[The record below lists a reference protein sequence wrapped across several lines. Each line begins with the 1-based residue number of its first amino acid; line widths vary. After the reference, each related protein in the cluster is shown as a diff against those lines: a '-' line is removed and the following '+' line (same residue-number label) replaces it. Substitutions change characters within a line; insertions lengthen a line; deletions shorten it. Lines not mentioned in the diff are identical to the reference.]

1 MFFLI
6 ISGLFTSIQ
15 IYLFIKSRRFI
26 RDIIPG
32 RWSKILQIFLALFF
46 LWMLTPILALI
57 VFDRS
62 FWGIRGWEL
71 YAFIYPFFTWMT
83 ASLMLTVVFVVKD
96 LFVLLWK
103 GGNRVFLRFA
113 NRDHSHNQVQP
124 NKLSIIENPG
134 RRKFF
139 QLASAGLAIPP
150 IALASYGVIFGSR
163 TYSLNE
169 IDLFFP
175 NLPENLRGLRIV
187 QFTDIHCSQYTPQ
200 QDVERAVK
208 YINDQNS
215 DLVLLIGDYVPGDSR
230 FIHPCADAVANI
242 RSKYGVY
249 ATLGNHEEW
258 TDPILATKVLRKK
271 GITVFRNEGKT
282 LTIRGEKLNLLGVDD
297 SWVGNADLQKALIMV
312 EQGNFNLLMSHQPP
326 FWDVARNYG
335 IDLTISGHTHGG
347 QVGLKLIGGTFRF
360 GQLFHKYNQ
369 GLFTEGNSKLFV
381 STGFGFTGPPIR
393 INIPPEIV
401 VITLT

>member
-6 ISGLFTSIQ
+6 IGCLFTSIQ
-15 IYLFIKSRRFI
+15 IYLFIKSRRFV
-26 RDIIPG
+26 REIIPG
-32 RWSKILQIFLALFF
+32 RWSKALQIFLCLFF

-71 YAFIYPFFTWMT
+71 YAFVYPFFTWMT
-83 ASLMLTVVFVVKD
+83 ASLMLVAIFITKD
-96 LFVLLWK
+96 LLVLFWK
-103 GGNRVFLRFA
+103 GGKRVFLRFA
-113 NRDHSHNQVQP
+113 VRNPSHNQAQLK
-124 NKLSIIENPG
+124 KLSAVENPG
-134 RRKFF
+134 RRKFL
-139 QLASAGLAIPP
+139 QLASAGLAVPP
-150 IALASYGVIFGSR
+150 IALASYGVLFGSR
-163 TYSLNE
+163 TYNLIE

-187 QFTDIHCSQYTPQ
+187 QFTDIHCSRYTPQ
-200 QDVERAVK
+200 EDVERAAK
-208 YINDQNS
+208 YINDQNA
-215 DLVLLIGDYVPGDSR
+215 DLVLLIGDYVPGDAR

-242 RSKYGVY
+242 RSKYGIY

-258 TDPILATKVLRKK
+258 TDPILATKVLQKK
-271 GITVFRNEGKT
+271 GIPVFRNAGKT
-282 LTIRGEKLNLLGVDD
+282 VTIRGEKLNLLGVDD
-297 SWVGNADLQKALIMV
+297 SWVGNADLQKALTMV
-312 EQGNFNLLMSHQPP
+312 EPGNFNLLMSHQPP

-335 IDLTISGHTHGG
+335 IDLTLSGHTHGG

-360 GQLFHKYNQ
+360 GQVFHKYNQ
-369 GLFTEGNSKLFV
+369 GLFTEGNSKLYV

-393 INIPPEIV
+393 INIPPEII